1 MFNEILKYH
10 ETPQDSDFVIEV
22 MKRIQHQQRV
32 RRLILTVTGIAGGA
46 FGAYGVLKLSNSL
59 GQLITEANVL
69 PVSVALIGTAV
80 FLAWLFRDEMS
91 ATG

>member
-1 MFNEILKYH
+1 MLNETLKYR
-10 ETPQDSDFVIEV
+10 ETVEDSGFVTGV
-22 MKRIQHQQRV
+22 MKRIQRQQRV

-46 FGAYGVLKLSNSL
+46 FGAFGVLKLSNSL
-59 GQLITEANVL
+59 GQFVTGANAL
-69 PVSVALIGTAV
+69 PVSLALVGTAA

>member
-46 FGAYGVLKLSNSL
+46 FGAYGVLKLSHSL
-59 GQLITEANVL
+59 GQLITEANAL
-69 PVSVALIGTAV
+69 PVSVALVGTAV
-80 FLAWLFRDEMS
+80 FLAWLFQDEMS

>member
-1 MFNEILKYH
+1 MLNETLKYR
-10 ETPQDSDFVIEV
+10 ETVEDCDFVTGV

-46 FGAYGVLKLSNSL
+46 FGAFGVLKLSNSL
-59 GQLITEANVL
+59 GQFITKANAL
-69 PVSVALIGTAV
+69 PVSVALVGAAA

>member
-1 MFNEILKYH
+1 MLNDTLKYH
-10 ETPQDSDFVIEV
+10 ETVEDSDFVTGV

-46 FGAYGVLKLSNSL
+46 FGAFGVLKLSGSV

-69 PVSVALIGTAV
+69 PVSVALVGTAV
-80 FLAWLFRDEMS
+80 FLAWLFQDEMTAS
-91 ATG
+91 G

>member
-1 MFNEILKYH
+1 MLNETLKYH
-10 ETPQDSDFVIEV
+10 EDVEDSDFVIEV
-22 MKRIQHQQRV
+22 MSRIRHQQRV
-32 RRLILTVTGIAGGA
+32 RRLILSAAGIAGGA
-46 FGAYGVLKLSNSL
+46 FGAFGVLKLSNSL

-69 PVSVALIGTAV
+69 PVSVSLIGVAV